1 MTNLTTQNVRCKGL
15 CCGTILFQLL
25 ATVLILTKYQ
35 AVACWKILQFVVL
48 SQYMCMKWKDI
59 LTRKLF
65 GNTMEGFSNVTQC
78 RFAGTKILREIQNF
92 IENGSIF
99 INTYWVDLG
108 YSNVTQC
115 RFAGLKTI
123 KKWKILSRMAQYW

>member
-1 MTNLTTQNVRCKGL
+1 
-15 CCGTILFQLL
+15 
-25 ATVLILTKYQ
+25 
-35 AVACWKILQFVVL
+35 
-48 SQYMCMKWKDI
+48 
-59 LTRKLF
+59 
-65 GNTMEGFSNVTQC
+65 MEGFSNVTQC

-123 KKWKILSRMAQYW
+123 KK

>member
-1 MTNLTTQNVRCKGL
+1 
-15 CCGTILFQLL
+15 
-25 ATVLILTKYQ
+25 
-35 AVACWKILQFVVL
+35 
-48 SQYMCMKWKDI
+48 
-59 LTRKLF
+59 
-65 GNTMEGFSNVTQC
+65 MEGFSNVTQC

-108 YSNVTQC
+108 YSNVAQC

-123 KKWKILSRMAQYW
+123 KK